1 MQQLDDILRRIWPLV
16 RARHFFPELPAPR
29 ISDGKERVGLEMKGK
44 RIALSSSF
52 VNAMARRLDA
62 RSVIEGLLD
71 HAVSHYIYCPWNFST
86 HLMLYREARSV
97 IPDKK
102 MARTAADRF
111 MDVVAD
117 THCVGRIETPIPDL
131 YRQLPK
137 SPMDEAIC
145 ALYQKIW
152 GLDLGIEEFD
162 ALASRLSRIPY
173 LDRSRWPDSMRRF
186 ALLVRQLLEEEAAD
200 EHTERPSRMGEHD
213 LNQYPPQEIEK
224 GLKDLA
230 AEAESPVE
238 FESILQDIQD
248 DLDQGRGKDGRE
260 IGLGKGKSID
270 FNILYYMKLARNY
283 ALPVRKR
290 PIEKSGALYPHHHVS
305 WEAGKPFHDIDPWKS
320 FGRIMPGLTKSWQR
334 LEGEMYGREYGTPD
348 CMVVIDS
355 SGSMVEPRKEI
366 SHAVL
371 GAACAADAYLRNGAS
386 VAVYNFSDA
395 GAGDERILPY
405 TQSRMK
411 IYSALCHYFGGG
423 TRLFVESIK
432 ALQADRLPD
441 IFLITDMQITNLENL
456 VQYLNGCKNRITAVL
471 IGENKHID
479 TFRKSMSLH
488 PNVQIYGVENLGDIP
503 GIVLGKIRE
512 YLYAG

>member
-1 MQQLDDILRRIWPLV
+1 
-16 RARHFFPELPAPR
+16 
-29 ISDGKERVGLEMKGK
+29 MKGK

-52 VNAMARRLDA
+52 ISAMARDLDV
-62 RSVIEGLLD
+62 RFVIEGLLD
-71 HAVSHYIYCPWNFST
+71 HAVSHYIYCPWNFSA

-97 IPDKK
+97 IPDKN

-117 THCVGRIETPIPDL
+117 THCVSLKETPLPAL
-131 YRQLPK
+131 YRHLPK
-137 SPMDEAIC
+137 SPMDRAIC

-152 GLDLGIEEFD
+152 GVDLGVEEFD

-200 EHTERPSRMGEHD
+200 GHTERPSRMGAHD

-230 AEAESPVE
+230 AEAESPAE

-248 DLDQGRGKDGRE
+248 ALDQGRGGDGRE
-260 IGLGKGKSID
+260 IGLGKGKRID
-270 FNILYYMKLARNY
+270 FNILYYMKLAQQY

-290 PIEKSGALYPHHHVS
+290 PMAKSGALYPHHHVS

-386 VAVYNFSDA
+386 VAIYNFSDA

-405 TQSRMK
+405 THSRMK
-411 IYSALCHYFGGG
+411 IYGALCHYFGGG
-423 TRLFVESIK
+423 TRLFVESIRT
-432 ALQADRLPD
+432 LQTDSLPD
-441 IFLITDMQITNLENL
+441 IFLITDMQITNLDNL
-456 VQYLNGCKNRITAVL
+456 VRYLNGCKNRITAVL
-471 IGENKHID
+471 IGVNKHID

-488 PNVQIYGVENLGDIP
+488 PNVQIYGVENLRDIP
-503 GIVLGKIRE
+503 EIVLGKIRE